1 MRATEKALATL
12 GVLGL
17 ALWLARSRAIVGGS
31 MEIRFP
37 TGFDEPP
44 APEVAPELPE
54 DVPAGEPG
62 NYWGGEFLGPS
73 RNVAAFLHLIQRAEH
88 RAADVSSGD
97 VYRTYYGGSRF
108 SDLSD
113 HPAITGEKSGIPLRA
128 DMCRA
133 AGFPNGRCVSTAA
146 GAYQFTKPTWQMLR
160 AGPPRLP
167 SFSPEDQDLAAVRLL
182 DRIGALALIE
192 AGDIPGAIA
201 LASTK
206 WASLP
211 GSTAGQNP
219 KGIDE
224 VLAYFSEGGGTVA

>member
-12 GVLGL
+12 GALGL
-17 ALWLARSRAIVGGS
+17 LLWLYRSRETFTGGS
-31 MEIRFP
+31 MEIRFSSS
-37 TGFDEPP
+37 GVDEPP
-44 APEVAPELPE
+44 PELPE
-54 DVPAGEPG
+54 DLPAGEPG
-62 NYWGGEFLGPS
+62 NYWGGDFMGPGT
-73 RNVAAFLHLIQRAEH
+73 NVAAFLHMIRRAEH
-88 RAADVSSGD
+88 RAADVSAGMD
-97 VYRTYYGGSRF
+97 YHTYYGGSRF
-108 SDLSD
+108 NDLTD
-113 HPAITGEKSGIPLRA
+113 HPAITGEKAGVPLRA
-128 DMCRA
+128 DQCRA

-192 AGDIPGAIA
+192 SGDIPGAVA
-201 LASTK
+201 LASIK

-219 KGIDE
+219 KGMDE
-224 VLAYFSEGGGTVA
+224 ILAYFSEGGGTVT